1 MAQPIIKD
9 YVYEVPNLL
18 LLAKGQ
24 YIQTDKNSGKKKTL
38 DAGLVMENAETYALT
53 VGGIWAEAK

>member
-1 MAQPIIKD
+1 
-9 YVYEVPNLL
+9 

-38 DAGLVMENAETYALT
+38 DASLVMENAESYALT

>member
-1 MAQPIIKD
+1 MANPIITD

-24 YIQTDKNSGKKKTL
+24 YVKTDKKSGKKTTL
-38 DAGLVMENAETYALT
+38 DAGLVTKNAETYALT
-53 VGGIWAEAK
+53 VGGIRAEAK